1 MDESQQETIA
11 IKACVACRSGLLER
25 DKFCRWCGA
34 SQSDPLSLTLVSAR
48 ENASACETT
57 TLATGARPAVYR
69 PISTPLVSAVLT
81 GTLVGTS
88 TVSQSP
94 LIKRL
99 ILALVS
105 IPVWLIIVLLSPL
118 DAYTTVKSLE
128 RQI

>member
-1 MDESQQETIA
+1 MLET
-11 IKACVACRSGLLER
+11 
-25 DKFCRWCGA
+25 D
-34 SQSDPLSLTLVSAR
+34 
-48 ENASACETT
+48 
-57 TLATGARPAVYR
+57 ARPAVYR
-69 PISTPLVSAVLT
+69 PISAPLVSAVLT

-94 LIKRL
+94 FIKRL

-118 DAYTTVKSLE
+118 DAYTTLKSLE